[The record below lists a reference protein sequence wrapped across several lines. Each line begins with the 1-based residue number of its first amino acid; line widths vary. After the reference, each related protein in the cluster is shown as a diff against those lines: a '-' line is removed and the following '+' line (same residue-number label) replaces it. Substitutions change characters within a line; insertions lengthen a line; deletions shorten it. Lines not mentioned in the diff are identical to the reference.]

1 MQSEILSIA
10 ILFLLVGLIMW
21 IANLAQK
28 RREQGLPYQ
37 GMALV
42 SYLALVFGYGLAFVI
57 GLTFQAMDALV
68 ATQPQLLEEAGLSAD
83 AVPFGQMSSP
93 ELVGLGLWL
102 PALAGILLLLPPVRR
117 LFARFIPIDPGSPV
131 HAVALSMTSLVVAN
145 LLITLG
151 IGLGTLAEALEQ
163 QADGE
168 GAISMAALWAQQ
180 IFTALFAMVGV
191 GWLVRRGPG
200 STFERLGLVTPTLR
214 QVLVAI
220 GLAILLVPLVI
231 VVEYVGT
238 LFGVGADTDVE
249 RLSEQLLGP
258 LFRSPFGIFTVG
270 AAAAIGEETLLR
282 GALQPRF
289 GLLLTTVI
297 FALLHSN
304 YGISISTVI
313 VFVLGLI
320 LGIVRIRANT
330 TTAMIVHGVYNSSL
344 ALLVY
349 LGM

>member
-1 MQSEILSIA
+1 MLSEILSIA
-10 ILFLLVGLIMW
+10 AFFLLVSLLMW

-28 RREQGLPYQ
+28 RREEGQPYQ
-37 GMALV
+37 GIALV
-42 SYLALVFGYGLAFVI
+42 SYLALVFGYGLAFLF
-57 GLTFQAMDALV
+57 GLMFQAMDAII
-68 ATQPQLLEEAGLSAD
+68 ATQPQLLEEAGLGND
-83 AVPFGQMSSP
+83 GTPFGQMSSP
-93 ELVGLGLWL
+93 QLFSLGLWL
-102 PALAGILLLLPPVRR
+102 PALAGIVLLLPPVRR
-117 LFARFIPIDPGSPV
+117 LIARFIPIDPDSPV
-131 HAVALSMTSLVVAN
+131 HAVALSMTSLVVAS

-151 IGLGTLAEALEQ
+151 VGLGTLADALEQ
-163 QADGE
+163 QGDG
-168 GAISMAALWAQQ
+168 GGGISMAALWAQQ

-191 GWLVRRGPG
+191 GYLVRRGPG

-231 VVEYVGT
+231 AVDYVGT
-238 LFGVGADTDVE
+238 LLGVGENTDVE

-289 GLLLTTVI
+289 GLLFTTVI

-304 YGISISTVI
+304 YGLSISTVI